1 MCVCVISVQNAFEL
15 YGADFMI
22 SENYTPWLLE
32 VNSSPGMLP
41 SSVEKTKLCAAVIK
55 DTIKGKF
62 EFDQHIF
69 FVQYY
74 VWVTHSGLV
83 VAYV

>member
-1 MCVCVISVQNAFEL
+1 MYVSVQNAFEL

-22 SENYTPWLLE
+22 SENYSPWLLE

-55 DTIKGKF
+55 DTIKGN
-62 EFDQHIF
+62 F
-69 FVQYY
+69 FVC
-74 VWVTHSGLV
+74 
-83 VAYV
+83 